1 MTSPGRMVSTSPPRD
16 WIRPTPSVT
25 CRVWPS
31 ECECQAVRAHG
42 ANRTVLT
49 RTREGAS
56 PRAMTS
62 NQTSPV
68 NISAGPLVLGCLG
81 TISIVDLLRS
91 GLDEHLERLAGVHR
105 AVPVRHAV
113 QVDGPVEHLARLDT
127 A

>member
-1 MTSPGRMVSTSPPRD
+1 MTSPGRMVRTSPPRD

-25 CRVWPS
+25 CRVWAS
-31 ECECQAVRAHG
+31 EWECHAVRAHG

-68 NISAGPLVLGCLG
+68 NICAGPLVLGCLG
-81 TISIVDLLRS
+81 NSSMSLLLRS
-91 GLDEHLERLAGVHR
+91 GLDEDLEGLAGVHG
-105 AVPVRHAV
+105 AVSVGDAV
-113 QVDGPVEHLARLDT
+113 QADGAVED
-127 A
+127 